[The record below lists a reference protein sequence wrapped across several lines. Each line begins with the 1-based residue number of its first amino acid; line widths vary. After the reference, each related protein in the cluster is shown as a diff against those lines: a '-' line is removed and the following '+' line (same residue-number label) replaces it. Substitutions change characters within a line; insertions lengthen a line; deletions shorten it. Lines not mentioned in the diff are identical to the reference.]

1 LSSNEAENSL
11 LTKQVRD
18 QMIDNSSI
26 LPGACFL
33 KNLLSDAEV
42 VNIAIAAP
50 LSPLEVARLRTAG
63 AFLAL
68 NKFKSETYLKN
79 MNSSFMPLV
88 FRQAMS
94 LCQVNNVLMPL
105 SAVQMRNIQSLKC
118 GLFAKGPQVPP
129 NNNVRYTTHD
139 EIAANISTIYTHSC
153 NVIGSCP
160 VVTGTG
166 FSDSLMIVY

>member
-1 LSSNEAENSL
+1 
-11 LTKQVRD
+11 
-18 QMIDNSSI
+18 MIDNSSI

-105 SAVQMRNIQSLKC
+105 SSVQMRNIQSLKY